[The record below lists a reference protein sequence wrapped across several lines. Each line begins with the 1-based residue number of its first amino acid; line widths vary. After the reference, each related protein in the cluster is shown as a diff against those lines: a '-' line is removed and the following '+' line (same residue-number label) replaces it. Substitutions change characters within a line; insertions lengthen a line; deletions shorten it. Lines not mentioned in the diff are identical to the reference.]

1 LTARK
6 NGGRLLFV
14 MSNEANAKR
23 RGRPAGSNSF
33 VKIRLCDLVALMG
46 DQVIVPVSKVWMR
59 ENGIDTGEKPVTLS
73 IAPATEP
80 QEAMPKIE
88 FNITSF

>member
-1 LTARK
+1 MTARK
-6 NGGRLLFV
+6 KGGRLLFV

-46 DQVIVPVSKVWMR
+46 NQVIVPVSKVWMR

>member
-1 LTARK
+1 
-6 NGGRLLFV
+6 
-14 MSNEANAKR
+14 MSNEAQAKR

-46 DQVIVPVSKVWMR
+46 DQVVVPISKVYLR

-73 IAPATEP
+73 LAPAAEP
-80 QEAMPKIE
+80 QEETSKIE
-88 FNITSF
+88 FNLTSFED

>member
-1 LTARK
+1 
-6 NGGRLLFV
+6 
-14 MSNEANAKR
+14 
-23 RGRPAGSNSF
+23 
-33 VKIRLCDLVALMG
+33 MG
-46 DQVIVPVSKVWMR
+46 NQVIVPVSKVWMR

-80 QEAMPKIE
+80 QEEMPKIE

>member
-1 LTARK
+1 
-6 NGGRLLFV
+6 

-46 DQVIVPVSKVWMR
+46 DQLIVPVSKVFLR
-59 ENGIDTGEKPVTLS
+59 ENGIDTGEKPATLS

-80 QEAMPKIE
+80 QEEMPKIE
-88 FNITSF
+88 FKITSF

>member
-1 LTARK
+1 MTARK
-6 NGGRLLFV
+6 KGGRLLFV

-33 VKIRLCDLVALMG
+33 VKIRLCDVVALMG
-46 DQVIVPVSKVWMR
+46 NQVIVPVSKVWMR

-80 QEAMPKIE
+80 QEEMPKIE

>member
-1 LTARK
+1 
-6 NGGRLLFV
+6 

-23 RGRPAGSNSF
+23 KKGRPAGSNSF

-46 DQVIVPVSKVWMR
+46 DQLIVPVSKVFLR
-59 ENGIDTGEKPVTLS
+59 ENGIDTGEKPATLS

-80 QEAMPKIE
+80 QEEMPKIE

>member
-1 LTARK
+1 
-6 NGGRLLFV
+6 

-46 DQVIVPVSKVWMR
+46 DQVVVPISKVYLR

-73 IAPATEP
+73 LAPAAEP
-80 QEAMPKIE
+80 QEETTKIE
-88 FNITSF
+88 FKITSFED

>member
-1 LTARK
+1 MTAWK
-6 NGGRLLFV
+6 KGARLLFV

-46 DQVIVPVSKVWMR
+46 DQMIVPVSKVWMR